1 MANHQR
7 TFMDDPFLLKFCPDE
22 LRIAAEFLSIWLPFL
37 SRDICHSC
45 TQALADRIRS
55 IDPEAPRG
63 EYHLKQRSRF
73 DVSTPENSCLNGHCR
88 NIDNSDSHSV
98 GSWVDGAIF
107 NDTVQTNSLGS
118 WKEGL
123 NSNDTVDA
131 NSLGSWKEGVNL
143 KNTADTD
150 SLGSWKEGAN
160 LKDTADTNSLGSWK
174 EDTCLNFTSDVN
186 DTSDT
191 NSLGSWNNGVDR
203 FLDPDNG
210 VSVKAILSENL
221 RVARPQAS
229 AEGSISETISLPKSA
244 GSHKVN
250 MSWADMAQEDELE
263 DEDGTNSFGSSKLF
277 ASENTL
283 AVERIT
289 EKVSMPKVELSR
301 ELREQIRFRNV
312 KRKKDFLCLERVNGK
327 IMNTLGGLE
336 LHTCVFSA
344 AEQIRIVNYVEVLQ
358 EKGKNGQLKERT
370 YTAPAKWMKGKG
382 RVTIQFGCCYN
393 YATDKNGNP
402 PGILRDET
410 VDPIPQLF
418 KVMIKRLVKWHVMPP
433 TCIPDSCIVNVY
445 DVGDCIPPHIDNH
458 DFVRPFCT
466 VSFLSQCSIVF
477 GLNLNV
483 DGPGQFVG
491 PIALPLPVGSVLV
504 INGNA
509 ADVAKHCVPSVPMK
523 RISITFRRM
532 DESKRPHGY
541 VPEPDLQEIQPILYE
556 ADQPKKDKRHSTK
569 KQAVRREENTG
580 KLIKSSGERPS
591 ESRYTGR
598 SGRKPVSGGE
608 RA

>member
-1 MANHQR
+1 MAYHQR
-7 TFMDDPFLLKFCPDE
+7 TFMDDSFLLEFCQDE

-37 SRDICHSC
+37 SRDLCHSC
-45 TQALADRIRS
+45 TQALADRILS
-55 IDPEAPRG
+55 IDPEARPG

-73 DVSTPENSCLNGHCR
+73 DVSTPENTFLNGHSR
-88 NIDNSDSHSV
+88 NKDNLDSHSG
-98 GSWVDGAIF
+98 GSWVDDAIF
-107 NDTVQTNSLGS
+107 NDTAETNSLGS

-123 NSNDTVDA
+123 NFNGTVDA
-131 NSLGSWKEGVNL
+131 NSLGNWKEGVNL
-143 KNTADTD
+143 KDTADTN

-174 EDTCLNFTSDVN
+174 EDTCLNFISDVN

-191 NSLGSWNNGVDR
+191 HSLGSWNNGVDR
-203 FLDPDNG
+203 SLDRDNG
-210 VSVKAILSENL
+210 VSMKAILSENL
-221 RVARPQAS
+221 RDAIAQAS
-229 AEGSISETISLPKSA
+229 AEGSTSEIISSPRSA
-244 GSHKVN
+244 GSQKVK
-250 MSWADMAQEDELE
+250 MSWADMAQENELE
-263 DEDGTNSFGSSKLF
+263 DEDGTNSFGSSRLF

-283 AVERIT
+283 AVERTT
-289 EKVSMPKVELSR
+289 EKVSTPKVELSR
-301 ELREQIRFRNV
+301 ELREQIRFCNV
-312 KRKKDFLCLERVNGK
+312 KRKKNFLCLERVNGK
-327 IMNTLGGLE
+327 IINTLDGLE
-336 LHTCVFSA
+336 LHTGVFSA
-344 AEQIRIVNYVEVLQ
+344 AEQIRIVNYVEALQ
-358 EKGKNGQLKERT
+358 EKGKNGRLKERT

-402 PGILRDET
+402 PGILRDDT

-418 KVMIKRLVKWHVMPP
+418 KVMIRRLVKWHVVPP
-433 TCIPDSCIVNVY
+433 TCIPDSCIVNIY

-491 PIALPLPVGSVLV
+491 PIAIPLPVGSVLV

-509 ADVAKHCVPSVPMK
+509 ADVAKHCVPSVPTK

-541 VPEPDLQEIQPILYE
+541 VPEPDLQGIRPMLCE

-569 KQAVRREENTG
+569 KQAVKREESTG
-580 KLIKSSGERPS
+580 KLIKSSRERPS
-591 ESRYTGR
+591 GSRYAGR
-598 SGRKPVSGGE
+598 SGRRPVSG
-608 RA
+608 

>member
-1 MANHQR
+1 MAYHQR
-7 TFMDDPFLLKFCPDE
+7 TFMDDSFLLEFCQDE

-37 SRDICHSC
+37 SRDLCHSC
-45 TQALADRIRS
+45 TQALADRILS
-55 IDPEAPRG
+55 IDPEARPG

-73 DVSTPENSCLNGHCR
+73 DVSTPENTFLNGHSR
-88 NIDNSDSHSV
+88 NKDNLDSHSG
-98 GSWVDGAIF
+98 GSWVDDAIF
-107 NDTVQTNSLGS
+107 NDTAEKNSLGS

-123 NSNDTVDA
+123 NFNGTVDA
-131 NSLGSWKEGVNL
+131 NSLGNWKEGVNL
-143 KNTADTD
+143 KDTADTN

-174 EDTCLNFTSDVN
+174 EDTCLNFISDVN

-191 NSLGSWNNGVDR
+191 HSLGSWNNGVDR
-203 FLDPDNG
+203 SLDRDNG
-210 VSVKAILSENL
+210 VSMKAILSENL
-221 RVARPQAS
+221 RDAIAQAS
-229 AEGSISETISLPKSA
+229 AEGSTSEIISSPRSA
-244 GSHKVN
+244 GSQKVK

-263 DEDGTNSFGSSKLF
+263 DEDGTNSFGSSRLF

-283 AVERIT
+283 AVERTT
-289 EKVSMPKVELSR
+289 EKVSTPKVELSR
-301 ELREQIRFRNV
+301 ELREQIRFCNV
-312 KRKKDFLCLERVNGK
+312 KRKKNFLCLERVNGK
-327 IMNTLGGLE
+327 IINTLDGLE
-336 LHTCVFSA
+336 LHTGVFSA
-344 AEQIRIVNYVEVLQ
+344 AEQIRIVNYVEALQ
-358 EKGKNGQLKERT
+358 EKGKNGRLKERT

-402 PGILRDET
+402 PGILRDDT

-418 KVMIKRLVKWHVMPP
+418 KVMIRRLVKWHVVPP
-433 TCIPDSCIVNVY
+433 TCIPDSCIVNIY

-491 PIALPLPVGSVLV
+491 PIAIPLPVGSVLV

-509 ADVAKHCVPSVPMK
+509 ADVAKHCVPSVPTK

-541 VPEPDLQEIQPILYE
+541 VPEPDLQGIRPMLCE

-569 KQAVRREENTG
+569 KQAVRREESTG
-580 KLIKSSGERPS
+580 KLIKSSRERPS
-591 ESRYTGR
+591 GSRYAGR
-598 SGRKPVSGGE
+598 SGRRPVSG
-608 RA
+608 